1 MDFSQAFSTI
11 LSIEKLA
18 KTIDRVLKNSKGHKR
33 AILREMQENIQLLF
47 LARNQQLPARKVIKK
62 LERKNYLAAAD
73 AGFNFKLIKR
83 SRLTNKTI
91 KEVPQFKKYV
101 GWSTEQLLENIY
113 LKVKQLQ
120 DMADLDSEQKSLNL
134 QVRLE
139 NLLRL
144 MLLFMTHVQ
153 Q

>member
-11 LSIEKLA
+11 LSAEKLA
-18 KTIDRVLKNSKGHKR
+18 KSVDTVLKNSKGHKR
-33 AILREMQENIQLLF
+33 AILRELQENVNLLF
-47 LARNQQLPARKVIKK
+47 LAKNNQLPAKKVIEK

-83 SRLTNKTI
+83 SALK
-91 KEVPQFKKYV
+91 KETVKDVPQFKKYI
-101 GWSTEQLLENIY
+101 GWSTERLLENIY

-120 DMADLDSEQKSLNL
+120 DMAALDPDQKTLNL
-134 QVRLE
+134 QIRLE

-144 MLLFMTHVQ
+144 MLLLLQHMK
-153 Q
+153 